1 MAEPV
6 PEALKLSVRE
16 TVDDFAAGFP
26 KISFPWSMTSY
37 GLYLKNW
44 SIFLESIDLMSKH
57 YLLVYRELL
66 VD

>member
-26 KISFPWSMTSY
+26 KIS
-37 GLYLKNW
+37 LKNW